1 MKAHGAC
8 PGRGRYKWRCPF
20 ATGLVGSCDLKSK
33 CSPSEYG
40 RTFYTRFADDLRL
53 FPLVPRGT
61 TQWKSLMKTR
71 TSSERVN
78 KRILNDY
85 SIEQTKFRGKKRC
98 SWWMLIASINIHLDA
113 QVKHAKFD
121 YVIDPLQLIT
131 KTKAA

>member
-1 MKAHGAC
+1 MK
-8 PGRGRYKWRCPF
+8 
-20 ATGLVGSCDLKSK
+20 S
-33 CSPSEYG
+33 
-40 RTFYTRFADDLRL
+40 
-53 FPLVPRGT
+53 
-61 TQWKSLMKTR
+61 R

-85 SIEQTKFRGKKRC
+85 KIEQTKFRGKKRC

-131 KTKAA
+131 ETKAA